1 MNNSFMPL
9 GTICSVSGNNKKVMI
24 IGYLYNDFKN
34 GLKTYDY
41 LGIPFPEGVMLPNRL
56 ITFNKSDIIN
66 IEFMGYQDEEYKNFN
81 NLLNAS
87 LNKNSDDVIFI
98 KDPVLEKRT
107 PKTNYIFNKDGLVIG
122 QEQVDISNPFDD
134 YETLYTEAKNNV
146 NNNWSDIFD
155 NKILEDEKTATED
168 EEKKETTTKYIFDEN
183 GIVVGVEEE

>member
-24 IGYLYNDFKN
+24 VGYLYNDFKN

-41 LGIPFPEGVMLPNRL
+41 LGIPFPEGFMLPNRL

-66 IEFMGYQDEEYKNFN
+66 IEFMGYQDEEYEKFN
-81 NLLNAS
+81 NLLNTS

-98 KDPVLEKRT
+98 KDPILEKK
-107 PKTNYIFNKDGLVIG
+107 PLKTNYIFNKDGFVIG
-122 QEQVDISNPFDD
+122 QKQVEVSNPFND
-134 YETLYTEAKNNV
+134 YETLYTEAKNNI

-155 NKILEDEKTATED
+155 NKSFEDEKPADEH
-168 EEKKETTTKYIFDEN
+168 EEKEKASTKYIFDEN

>member
-41 LGIPFPEGVMLPNRL
+41 LGIPFPEGFMLPNRL
-56 ITFNKSDIIN
+56 ITFNKSDISN

-155 NKILEDEKTATED
+155 NKILEDEKPATED

-183 GIVVGVEEE
+183 GIVVGVEEG